1 MKTITIIKLCLITA
15 AAITIAVLFTRV
27 NNLVEENRRLQNNQ
41 AVLLTENNAIMAEC
55 RKYKTSDS
63 LNAYKVSELQLT
75 LEEYKK
81 FRSQDLELIR
91 KLKLDKSDMQK
102 VINSQSETI
111 YDLTTQI
118 RDTVIVVDTVERD
131 FKSFDYNS
139 KWVDVSG
146 QIDLAGNTV
155 SLDIRNREELT
166 IVESV
171 ERKRFLG
178 FLWKTN
184 KIKRRDVDV
193 VSKNPNTE
201 IIDVDYV
208 SIETK

>member
-1 MKTITIIKLCLITA
+1 MKTITIIKLCLIAA

-131 FKSFDYNS
+131 FKSFGYNS
-139 KWVDVSG
+139 KWVEVSG
-146 QIDLAGNTV
+146 QIDLASNTV

>member
-1 MKTITIIKLCLITA
+1 
-15 AAITIAVLFTRV
+15 
-27 NNLVEENRRLQNNQ
+27 
-41 AVLLTENNAIMAEC
+41 LLSENNAIVAEC
-55 RKYKTSDS
+55 RKYRISDS
-63 LNAYKVSELQLT
+63 LNAYKVSELRLT

-81 FRSQDLELIR
+81 FRHDDLELIN

-102 VINSQSETI
+102 VIDMQHETI
-111 YDLTTQI
+111 YKLYTELK
-118 RDTVIVVDTVERD
+118 DTVIVHDTIIRNA
-131 FKSFDYNS
+131 KSFEYKS
-139 KWVDVSG
+139 HWIDVLG
-146 QIDLAGNTV
+146 QIDLDNNLVA
-155 SLDIRNREELT
+155 LDIHNREALT
-166 IVESV
+166 VVESV

-208 SIETK
+208 SVETK

>member
-63 LNAYKVSELQLT
+63 LNAYKVSELRLT
-75 LEEYKK
+75 FEEYKK

-155 SLDIRNREELT
+155 SLDIHNREELA

-201 IIDVDYV
+201 IVDVDYV

>member
-15 AAITIAVLFTRV
+15 AAITIAILFTRV
-27 NNLVEENRRLQNNQ
+27 NNLTEENRRLQNNQ
-41 AVLLTENNAIMAEC
+41 AVLLTENNAIIAEC

-111 YDLTTQI
+111 YDLTTQA

-131 FKSFDYNS
+131 FKSFDYKS

-146 QIDLAGNTV
+146 QVDLAGNTV
-155 SLDIRNREELT
+155 SLNIHNREELA

-201 IIDVDYV
+201 IVDVDYV

>member
-1 MKTITIIKLCLITA
+1 MKTITIIKLCLIAA
-15 AAITIAVLFTRV
+15 AAITIAILFTRV
-27 NNLVEENRRLQNNQ
+27 NNLAEENRRLQNNQ

-111 YDLTTQI
+111 YDLTTQA

-131 FKSFDYNS
+131 FKSFDYKS

-146 QIDLAGNTV
+146 QVDLAGNTV
-155 SLDIRNREELT
+155 SLNIHNREELA

-201 IIDVDYV
+201 IVDVDYV

>member
-63 LNAYKVSELQLT
+63 LNAYKVSELRLT
-75 LEEYKK
+75 FEEYKK

-155 SLDIRNREELT
+155 SLDIHNREELT

-201 IIDVDYV
+201 IVDVDYV

>member
-63 LNAYKVSELQLT
+63 LNAYKVSELRLT

-131 FKSFDYNS
+131 FKSFGYNS
-139 KWVDVSG
+139 KWVEVSG
-146 QIDLAGNTV
+146 QIDLASNTV

>member
-15 AAITIAVLFTRV
+15 VAITIAVLFTRV

-118 RDTVIVVDTVERD
+118 RDTTIVIDTVERD
-131 FKSFDYNS
+131 FKSFDYKS

-146 QIDLAGNTV
+146 QIDLASNTV

-201 IIDVDYV
+201 IVDVDYV

>member
-1 MKTITIIKLCLITA
+1 MKTITIIKLCLIAA

-27 NNLVEENRRLQNNQ
+27 NNIVEENRRLQNNQ

-118 RDTVIVVDTVERD
+118 RDTTMVVDTVERD
-131 FKSFDYNS
+131 FKAFDYKS

-184 KIKRRDVDV
+184 KIKRREVDV

-201 IIDVDYV
+201 IVDVDYV

>member
-1 MKTITIIKLCLITA
+1 MKTTTVIKLSILI
-15 AAITIAVLFTRV
+15 AIIATIAISFARIS
-27 NNLVEENRRLQNNQ
+27 NLKDENERLQSNQ
-41 AVLLTENNAIMAEC
+41 SLLLSENNAIAAEC
-55 RKYKTSDS
+55 RKYRISDS
-63 LNAYKVSELQLT
+63 LNAYKVSELRLT

-81 FRSQDLELIR
+81 FRHDDLELIN

-102 VINSQSETI
+102 VIDMQHETI
-111 YDLTTQI
+111 YKLYTELK
-118 RDTVIVVDTVERD
+118 DTVIVHDTIIRNA
-131 FKSFDYNS
+131 KSFEYKS
-139 KWVDVSG
+139 HWIDVLG
-146 QIDLAGNTV
+146 QIDLDNNLVA
-155 SLDIRNREELT
+155 LDIHNREALT
-166 IVESV
+166 VVESV

-208 SIETK
+208 SVETK